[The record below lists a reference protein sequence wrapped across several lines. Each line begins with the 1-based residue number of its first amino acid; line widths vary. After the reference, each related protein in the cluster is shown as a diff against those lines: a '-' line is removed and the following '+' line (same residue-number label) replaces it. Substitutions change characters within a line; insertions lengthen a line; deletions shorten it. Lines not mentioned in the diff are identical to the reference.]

1 MADFAPGST
10 GTDEVLF
17 ARAGALGRV
26 LLNRPR
32 AINSLTSD
40 MVEAMRTQLTA
51 WADDEAITAVA
62 LEGAGERGFCAGGDV
77 RAVREAH
84 LAGGTGGLDFWAHEY
99 VLDAQLAEYPK
110 PVIAVMDGIV
120 MGGGLGLTM
129 FGAARW
135 TTERSR
141 IAMPETIIGFFPD
154 VAATYLLSRAPGE
167 AGTHVALTGTTIT
180 GADAVHLGLADA
192 VVDSS
197 SVSGLL
203 AAIAA
208 GGPIEAVPDGAATT
222 QGSQLAAA
230 RSWIDECYV
239 GDDPVI
245 ILERLREHAD
255 PAARA
260 AAAEIAQRS
269 PLSVAVT
276 LEALRR
282 ATHAGSP
289 REVLES
295 DTVIGRAM
303 VEAPDFAEGVR
314 AQLVDKDRQ
323 PRWEHDS
330 LADVPRDR
338 VLVAFSDEV
347 EGALG

>member
-1 MADFAPGST
+1 
-10 GTDEVLF
+10 
-17 ARAGALGRV
+17 
-26 LLNRPR
+26 
-32 AINSLTSD
+32 
-40 MVEAMRTQLTA
+40 
-51 WADDEAITAVA
+51 
-62 LEGAGERGFCAGGDV
+62 
-77 RAVREAH
+77 
-84 LAGGTGGLDFWAHEY
+84 
-99 VLDAQLAEYPK
+99 
-110 PVIAVMDGIV
+110 

-192 VVDSS
+192 VVDSA
-197 SVSGLL
+197 SVPALL

-208 GGPIEAVPDGAATT
+208 GGPIEAAPDGAATGE
-222 QGSQLAAA
+222 GSELAAA

-239 GDDPVI
+239 GDDPVA
-245 ILERLREHAD
+245 ILERLERHPE

-282 ATHAGSP
+282 AAHADSP
-289 REVLES
+289 REVLET
-295 DTVIGRAM
+295 DTVIGRAL

-323 PRWEHDS
+323 PRWEHAC

-338 VLVAFSDEV
+338 VLAAFSD
-347 EGALG
+347 